1 VKGIFELV
9 EPSHGAFEFRL
20 ISHTGKV
27 LAVSGTYSDK
37 DSAVAAIRIARE
49 SAAMALIQDH
59 TTRTPQPPTPST
71 TKPRHDHGAP
81 SQWFG

>member
-1 VKGIFELV
+1 MSGIFELV
-9 EPSHGAFEFRL
+9 EPRHGAFEFRL

-37 DSAVAAIRIARE
+37 DSAVAAIRLARE

-59 TTRTPQPPTPST
+59 TTRAPQPPAPSR
-71 TKPRHDHGAP
+71 TKPRHDHGP
-81 SQWFG
+81 SRWFG